1 MGTVFSFDVRGCSD
15 LSRARGALTEAVAF
29 LHHVDR
35 VFSPYRED
43 SEVSRLARGEITSGQ
58 CGPDVQDVRDL
69 CENMTRRT
77 GGWFS
82 PWYAGDAGG
91 WDPTGLV
98 KGWATE
104 RAARM
109 LASAVPSAAVCVNG
123 GGDIQMLGGPWRIG
137 LADPLNPG
145 ALAVVVQVGA
155 DAQEVAVAT
164 SGPAERGC
172 HILDP
177 HTTEPPAH
185 ALAAMTVVGPS
196 LAIADAFA
204 TAAYAMGDAAHVWLE
219 EQPDVEG
226 LATSATGVT
235 WETSGF
241 SRRTR

>member
-15 LSRARGALTEAVAF
+15 PARTRSALTEAVDF

-35 VFSPYRED
+35 VFSPYRQD
-43 SEVSRLARGEITSGQ
+43 SEVSRLAREELTPEQ
-58 CGPDVQDVRDL
+58 CGPDVQEVTRL
-69 CENMTRRT
+69 CESMVRRT
-77 GGWFS
+77 EGWFS

-109 LASAVPSAAVCVNG
+109 LASAAPVDAVCVNG
-123 GGDIQMLGGPWRIG
+123 GGDIQLLGGPWRIG

-145 ALAVVVQVGA
+145 ALTTVVNVGGDAA
-155 DAQEVAVAT
+155 DAAVAT

-177 HTTEPPAH
+177 HTGEPPVQP
-185 ALAAMTVVGPS
+185 LAAMTVVGSS
-196 LAIADAFA
+196 LTLADAYA
-204 TAAYAMGDAAHVWLE
+204 TAAYAMGDAAGSWLE
-219 EQPDVEG
+219 EQPDYEG
-226 LATSATGVT
+226 LATTAAGVT
-235 WETSGF
+235 WQSTGF
-241 SRRTR
+241 ARWVA